1 MQPDE
6 SLPLAVL
13 EAASVSLDITD
24 TQRKQIER
32 SYNAVGAVL
41 CESEILKP
49 HSPCIQPQGSFL
61 LGTVVKPAP
70 DAVFDVDA
78 TCLLELSHVR
88 NTSSEVYNAVLNV
101 LSGHGTYKSM
111 VESKNRCV
119 RINYADGNFHLDM
132 TPCVPNLSAEFAV
145 HVPDRE
151 LKVWKPSNPR
161 LFAKLFEDVALKQP
175 LLETDHFALA
185 NSKQAFSAKIDPL
198 PPEEGFRK
206 KLLKRLVQ
214 LLKRHRDLHFEGK
227 PGAVISIILTTLA
240 AKAYAKLV
248 EARVYPT
255 LIDFAIDVVDDMS
268 NHIRIFEHVG
278 NPFYVIENPAVQGE
292 NFADKWN
299 SDAKLATAF
308 REWHGRIRADLRAF
322 KQATLGNNGTKL
334 LIEKTASLYG
344 QQPANLAA
352 REMGTATGNL
362 HRSGA
367 IYITPTLSL
376 GTSGVKARPTAYYG
390 T

>member
-24 TQRKQIER
+24 TQRKQIEK

-41 CESEILKP
+41 CESELLEP
-49 HSPCIQPQGSFL
+49 YSPYIQSQGSFL

-78 TCLLELSHVR
+78 MCLLELSHVH
-88 NTSSEVYNAVLNV
+88 NTSSQVYNTVLNV

-111 VESKNRCV
+111 VEPKNRCV
-119 RINYADGNFHLDM
+119 RVNYADGKFHLDM
-132 TPCVPNLSAEFAV
+132 TPCVPNLSTELAV

-151 LKVWKPSNPR
+151 LKIWKPSNPQ
-161 LFAKLFEDVALKQP
+161 LFAKLFEDVSIKQP
-175 LLETDHFALA
+175 LLETDQFAVA
-185 NSKQAFSAKIDPL
+185 NSKRAFSAKIDPL

-214 LLKRHRDLHFEGK
+214 LLKRHRDLHFENSSGS
-227 PGAVISIILTTLA
+227 VISIILTTLA

-248 EARVYPT
+248 EGRIYPT
-255 LIDFAIDVVDDMS
+255 LIDFAIEVVDDMS
-268 NHIRIFEHVG
+268 NHIRIFEHAG
-278 NPFYVIENPAVQGE
+278 KPFYLIENPAVEGE

-299 SDAKLATAF
+299 SDAKLPTAF
-308 REWHGRIRADLRAF
+308 KEWHGKIRADLKAF
-322 KQATLGNNGTKL
+322 KQATLGNNGTKF

-352 REMGTATGNL
+352 REIATATGDL
-362 HRSGA
+362 HRGGA
-367 IYITPTLSL
+367 IHITPALSL
-376 GTSGVKARPTAYYG
+376 GTSGIKARPTAYYG